1 MARVKKNVVM
11 KGLSGSL
18 GDQVVIKRDKAG
30 RTIVSV
36 MPTFPDDREFSDAQ
50 KEHMADFRR
59 ATQYAKAA
67 ARSQAIY
74 AEKAE
79 GTPMS
84 AYNVAV
90 GDWFNAPEIGE
101 IDLSGWTGQ
110 AGEPIRI
117 EAWDDVMVKRVTV
130 MVADAEGVLLEQGAA
145 VQEEGGLWWVYTTTQ
160 AAPGQPK
167 VIAVAQDLPGHVGQK
182 VAEMAAQNA
191 LEEAA

>member
-11 KGLSGSL
+11 KGLSGVL

-30 RTIVSV
+30 RTIISV
-36 MPTFPDDREFSDAQ
+36 MPTFPDDREFSDLQ
-50 KEHMADFRR
+50 KGHMADFRR

-67 ARSQAIY
+67 ARAEAIY

-90 GDWFNAPEIGE
+90 RDWFRAPEIGE
-101 IDLSGWTGQ
+101 IDLGGWTGQ

-117 EAWDDVMVKRVTV
+117 EVMVERVTV
-130 MVADAEGVLLEQGAA
+130 IVPGAEGVVIEQGAA
-145 VQEEGGLWWVYTTTQ
+145 AQEADGLWWVYTTTQ

-182 VAEMAAQNA
+182 VAQLGAQIAEEKAA
-191 LEEAA
+191 